1 MGASCGRSK
10 VIAGGDAA
18 VEVRGED
25 AVEDASIEVRAD
37 AASTDVSVDAVGYP
51 ACTVDILGSMGE
63 PGCVLGPD
71 GTLDTTGTS
80 GSVTVVSV
88 DDVAADGCLGLYGGV
103 DASVSSSA
111 SGPAKRLILR
121 TESQQQWTVYVRI
134 PGLPSDLVKV
144 GDQLDFADDA
154 SATPRA
160 FSIVTI
166 NQTLV
171 LSRAG
176 RLVLFSSSLKQ
187 LPQDVGPAVPLL
199 VPMLDAFGIAVEDGG
214 ATCGSPLCDGS
225 RMCAFRGHQAL
236 VTLGAQQVV
245 VPPAQTAQLAS
256 LSFSVL
262 GFVEQ
267 GCDCDGFSTTR
278 MSGFMTGP

>member
-1 MGASCGRSK
+1 MTSRIAAVLTVGLMGVSCGRSK
-10 VIAGGDAA
+10 VNGDAA
-18 VEVRGED
+18 
-25 AVEDASIEVRAD
+25 SP
-37 AASTDVSVDAVGYP
+37 DVSADAVGYP
-51 ACTVDILGSMGE
+51 ACTADIRGSTGE

-80 GSVTVVSV
+80 GNVTVVSV
-88 DDVAADGCLGLYGGV
+88 DDVAADGCGGLYASV
-103 DASVSSSA
+103 DASVSSSGT
-111 SGPAKRLILR
+111 GPAKRLVLR
-121 TESQQQWTVYVRI
+121 AQSQQQWTIYVRI

-154 SATPRA
+154 SAVPRA

-166 NQTLV
+166 NQTVV

-176 RLVLFSSSLKQ
+176 RLVLFTSSLKES
-187 LPQDVGPAVPLL
+187 PQVPGDVVPPVPLL
-199 VPMLDAFGIAVEDGG
+199 LPALDAFGVAVADGG
-214 ATCGSPLCDGS
+214 ATCGSLLCEAGGA
-225 RMCAFRGHQAL
+225 CAFRGHQAL
-236 VTLGAQQVV
+236 VTVGAQQAV
-245 VPPAQTAQLAS
+245 VPPGQTAQLGN